1 MMNIYYIARKELR
14 EYFMSV
20 MGYVFLTMLLFL
32 TGLFFWLLVTSYAE
46 YSSQVAGS
54 PMAGQLPNLTDAVLG
69 GLFENMGVFFLFV
82 NPLMAMRLFAEE
94 RRNRTLEFLLT
105 SPVSSGEI
113 VVGKFAGS
121 VAFFAVYLL
130 LTIQFPLVLSKLG
143 TVDPGPVL
151 TAYLGALLLGAA
163 CVAIGMLASS
173 FTQHQLV
180 AGILAFTMSLVL
192 WVISLAGSGPS
203 SDEVWNY
210 LSILEQYQGFTR
222 GYLKLEGGVYYLS
235 LIVLC
240 LFAAVQR
247 LETLR
252 RQ

>member
-14 EYFMSV
+14 EYVSSV

-54 PMAGQLPNLTDAVLG
+54 PMAGELPDLTDAVLG

-82 NPLMAMRLFAEE
+82 NPLMAMRLVAEE

-105 SPVSSGEI
+105 APVSSGEI
-113 VVGKFAGS
+113 VLGKFFGS
-121 VAFFAVYLL
+121 VAFFVVYLV
-130 LTIQFPLVLSKLG
+130 LTVQFPVVLARLG
-143 TVDPGPVL
+143 SVDPGPVI

-163 CVAIGMLASS
+163 CIAIGLLASS

-180 AGILAFTMSLVL
+180 AGILAFTFSLVL
-192 WVISLAGSGPS
+192 WVISLAGSGPGS
-203 SDEVWNY
+203 EGIWSY
-210 LSILEQYQGFTR
+210 LSILEQFQGFTK
-222 GYLKLEGGVYYLS
+222 GYVKLEGAVYYVS
-235 LIVLC
+235 LIVFC

-247 LETLR
+247 IETLR